1 MVGGTFEGLDIRA
14 RLYCKFPVIG
24 PHRAAHSQPAGHVL
38 LVNYFFPPATGG
50 GVPRPVK
57 MAKYLCRLGWTV
69 TVLTVRVSGRVDER
83 LDVSASVPIVRVPE
97 WRLGPLLEVLGAAV
111 RLLRRGCE
119 VVTRR
124 RSVAPT
130 LLDRGFVYEEKE
142 IEASKI
148 GWVVPAVAAARR
160 LHSRT
165 PIDIAVVSVPPPSSG
180 TVGWLLHRTCG
191 VPYVVEYRDPWTV
204 GAFWTA
210 DADGRPRTDPVTKA
224 RLRLTSRLEAALLQ
238 WSAGAIVV
246 NGEAHVRRLREKFPA
261 QTTGKPVAQ
270 IRNGVDLE
278 DAQSTSGDA
287 TGPAI
292 RLLHAG
298 FFYHFYTPHHLVTAL
313 FRVQDEYPQALV
325 GVEVDFMGDGFP
337 EQLLR
342 EARARGLA
350 DVIRRTPAGS
360 YSDALAAMHTADGL
374 VAVVPP
380 LESDKDRLPTK
391 LYEYLATDR
400 PILAVAP
407 LDGAIAR
414 LLWGVPDAQVADS
427 GDQEAIAMAL
437 VELIARAH
445 RRRTDGASPGN
456 RHRADSHH
464 YRARAMEMDAF
475 LRRVL
480 AAPVAPPRS
489 RSFHR

>member
-1 MVGGTFEGLDIRA
+1 MVGGTVEGLDIRP
-14 RLYCKFPVIG
+14 RLYYKFPVIR
-24 PHRAAHSQPAGHVL
+24 PHPAVHSQPAGHVL

-124 RSVAPT
+124 GSVAPT
-130 LLDRGFVYEEKE
+130 LLDRGLAYEEKE

-180 TVGWLLHRTCG
+180 TVGWLLRRTCG

-224 RLRLTSRLEAALLQ
+224 RLRLTSWLEAALLQ
-238 WSAGAIVV
+238 GSAGAIVV
-246 NGEAHVRRLREKFPA
+246 NGEAHVGYLRERFQP
-261 QTTGKPVAQ
+261 QTAGKPITQ

-278 DAQSTSGDA
+278 DVESTVGEA
-287 TGPAI
+287 AGRVI
-292 RLLHAG
+292 RLLHTG
-298 FFYHFYTPHHLVTAL
+298 FFYHFYTPHHLVRAI
-313 FRVQDEYPQALV
+313 FRVHHEDPDAFV

-337 EQLLR
+337 EQLLL
-342 EARARGLA
+342 EAQARGLEG
-350 DVIRRTPAGS
+350 VIRQTPAGS
-360 YSDALAAMHTADGL
+360 HSDALAAMNAADGL

-380 LESDKDRLPTK
+380 LKSDKERLPTK

-407 LDGAIAR
+407 ADGAIAR
-414 LLWGVPDAQVADS
+414 LLSGVPDALVADS
-427 GDQEAIAMAL
+427 GDQEAIAQAL
-437 VELIARAH
+437 VELIARA
-445 RRRTDGASPGN
+445 RRGRTEGAPPGN
-456 RHRADSHH
+456 RRRADPHH
-464 YRARAMEMDAF
+464 YLARATEMDTF
-475 LRRVL
+475 LRGVL
-480 AAPVAPPRS
+480 TTPVTLSRS
-489 RSFHR
+489 RSPRR